1 MQCKEKALNPSPVLT
16 GGSGPRYRA
25 FQVNPG
31 KKIWLMMKLTMFF
44 MLAAAL
50 TVSATTKSQTVSL
63 SGKNLPLLSV
73 FNTVEKQTGYVL
85 FANQSVFENSRTV
98 SLDVKNMPLE
108 AFLKQVL
115 KDQPIDFFIKDKT
128 IVLKKKAIAEK
139 TEPINLFPPAPDP
152 VTGKVTDS
160 TGAPLAGAT
169 VSIRGKESKVMTD
182 NNGQFSINAED
193 GDVLQITYVG
203 YENLT
208 YRLKTGTRSVSLM
221 MAPKVTGETEVV
233 VTAFSTGYQSIP
245 KERATGSFEQIDNRL
260 LNRTTGSNIL
270 SRLEG
275 IANGVQF
282 VTPGSNDPA
291 NIRVRGLSTI
301 EANSRPLIVIDNF
314 PYEGNYSTRSGTDF
328 SNRVDLSF
336 INPNDVENIT
346 ILKDAAAA
354 SIWGARAA
362 NGVIVITTKK
372 GRFNQKA
379 KITVNSTTT
388 IGDIPDLMYDKN
400 RLPSAT
406 IMEIEKYR
414 FENTTIYNPLASDR
428 KVIPEYA
435 YLMQQLKDGKI
446 NQATFDAEEARLKNT
461 EVRNDIEKYLMQ
473 RSILQQ
479 YSFNVRG
486 GSQNYNYY
494 LSAGYDRNRSTNIG
508 DRDDRFNISMNNSFI
523 PVKNLTLQAGIA
535 YSHANRYNNGV
546 TTGDLSGANYMG
558 LSPYM
563 RLVDENGNAVSVVK
577 DLSQYYKDE
586 QMAGGLMDWNYRPVD
601 EINLRKRSAQ
611 GQELRLN
618 ASINYRFLN
627 RFDLNVQYQNTTG
640 SNSSSDHYYKE
651 SYYVRNY
658 VNRFTLPDGTQ
669 QIPYGDIF
677 IEGNPYKTHSNTFRS
692 QLYYNEK
699 FGSDHS
705 VSALA
710 GAEIREMVRESS
722 PGFYLYGYDPNTMY
736 GKLTELDVL
745 TPKPVRPGGTQMI
758 PSQFPIESG
767 LSKYTDRFLSY
778 YTNASYTYKNRY
790 TLSGSARWDGSNL
803 FGVKTNQKWT
813 PLWSVGGKWDIDRE
827 DFYHSSW
834 VPGLTLRATY
844 GIAGNVTNLL
854 SRYPAGSLLSQGS
867 TSNLPYIRL
876 GTVGNPSLRWEQV
889 NTLNLAVDF
898 TLKNNRISGSIE
910 YYAKKSSDLIGDDY
924 LAPSSGIITTPG
936 GTAANSKKV
945 NYANMKTEGF
955 DFRINTKN
963 LTGELSWNSTILLS
977 TVKNEVTNVFVNPGR
992 RTQEY
997 FGGSAAVPPVT
1008 GVSRDMIYATP
1019 WLGLD
1024 PETGMPIMFLNGEK
1038 SVDYT
1043 KYINTMTKEDLVNAG
1058 VAVPTMFGSL
1068 RNDLSWKNLSL
1079 SFLITWKTGHV
1090 FRRNSIAS
1098 GAEYNGT
1105 YHMDYFKRWQKPGD
1119 ELTTYVPAYASA
1131 VNTGLNTFYNYN
1143 NVLITKGDVIRLQD
1157 ISLSYALTK
1166 FNIPRLPVERINIVA
1181 NVRNVGMLWKANDF
1195 GIDPDFANA
1204 QYVTPRTFAL
1214 GFQFDF

>member
-1 MQCKEKALNPSPVLT
+1 
-16 GGSGPRYRA
+16 
-25 FQVNPG
+25 
-31 KKIWLMMKLTMFF
+31 MMKLTMFF

-98 SLDVKNMPLE
+98 TLDVKNMPLD

-128 IVLKKKAIAEK
+128 IVLKKKQVTAAPE
-139 TEPINLFPPAPDP
+139 TINFPAPARDP
-152 VTGKVTDS
+152 ITGKLTDS

-169 VSIRGKESKVMTD
+169 VSIRGKETKVMTD
-182 NNGQFSINAED
+182 NNGQFTINAED

-208 YRLKTGTRSVSLM
+208 YRLKAGTRSVSLM
-221 MAPKVTGETEVV
+221 MAPKVTDETEVV
-233 VTAFSTGYQSIP
+233 VTAFSTGYQNVP

-260 LNRTTGSNIL
+260 LNRTTGANIL

-282 VTPGSNDPA
+282 LTPGSNDPA
-291 NIRVRGLSTI
+291 NVRVRGLSTI

-314 PYEGNYSTRSGTDF
+314 PYEGNYTDYSRLSS
-328 SNRVDLSF
+328 SNQVDLSF
-336 INPNDVENIT
+336 INPNDIESIT

-362 NGVIVITTKK
+362 NGVIVINTKK
-372 GRFNQKA
+372 GKFNQKA
-379 KITVNSTTT
+379 KVSFSQTTT
-388 IGDIPDLMYDKN
+388 IGDIPDLMYDRN
-400 RLPSAT
+400 RLPAET
-406 IMEIEKYR
+406 MMEIEKFRYK
-414 FENTTIYNPLASDR
+414 NSSAYDTASSDR
-428 KVIPEYA
+428 RVIPEYA
-435 YLMQQLKDGKI
+435 YLMRLLETGQIDP
-446 NQATFDAEEARLKNT
+446 ATFEKEEQRLKNT

-473 RSILQQ
+473 RSVLQQ
-479 YSFNVRG
+479 YALNVRG
-486 GSQNYNYY
+486 GGQNYNYF
-494 LSAGYDRNRSTNIG
+494 LSAGYDRNRNTNIG
-508 DRDDRFNISMNNSFI
+508 DRDDRFNISMNNSFM
-523 PVKNLTLQAGIA
+523 PVKNLTMQAGIA
-535 YSHANRYNNGV
+535 YTNTKRYNNGI
-546 TTGDLSGANYMG
+546 TTGDLSGANNIG

-563 RLVDENGNAVSVVK
+563 RLVDENGNPASIVK
-577 DLSQYYKDE
+577 DLSQHYKDW
-586 QMAGGLMDWNYRPVD
+586 QMAGGMMDWNYRPL
-601 EINLRKRSAQ
+601 EERNQRKITAN
-611 GQELRLN
+611 GQELRIN
-618 ASINYRFLN
+618 ASVNYRFLN
-627 RFDLNVQYQNTTG
+627 RFDLSVQYQKTTG
-640 SNSSSDHYYKE
+640 SNNSSSHYYKE
-651 SYYVRNY
+651 SYYVRNL
-658 VNRFTLPDGTQ
+658 VNKFTTLGGVQ

-677 IEGNPYKTHSNTFRS
+677 IEGTPYKTNSNTFRG
-692 QLYYNEK
+692 QLNYNEK
-699 FGSDHS
+699 FGSDHAI
-705 VSALA
+705 SALV
-710 GAEIREMVRESS
+710 GTEVREMVRESS
-722 PGFYLYGYDPNTMY
+722 PGYYLYGYDPMTLS
-736 GKLTELDVL
+736 GKLSELDV
-745 TPKPVRPGGTQMI
+745 TVQKPVRPGGNQFI
-758 PSQFPIESG
+758 PSQFP
-767 LSKYTDRFLSY
+767 LSNTLTKYTDRFLSY
-778 YTNASYTYKNRY
+778 YTNASYTYKGRY
-790 TLSGSARWDGSNL
+790 TISGSARYDGSNL
-803 FGVKTNQKWT
+803 FGVKTNQKWQ

-827 DFYHSSW
+827 NFYHSDW

-854 SRYPAGSLLSQGS
+854 SRYPAGTLQTDANSR
-867 TSNLPYIRL
+867 LPFIKL
-876 GTVGNPSLRWEQV
+876 GTVGNPSLRWEQI

-924 LAPSSGIITTPG
+924 LPPSSGVISQTW
-936 GTAANSKKV
+936 GTAQNSKKV
-945 NYANMKTEGF
+945 NYANMKTHGF

-963 LTGELSWNSTILLS
+963 LTGPLSWNSTILLS

-1008 GVSRDMIYATP
+1008 GVSRDMIYAVP

-1024 PETGMPIMFLNGEK
+1024 HETGLPIMYLNGEK
-1038 SVDYT
+1038 STNYT
-1043 KYINTMTKEDLVNAG
+1043 AYINNMKKEDLVNAG

-1068 RNDLSWKNLSL
+1068 RNDLSYKNFSL

-1090 FRRNSIAS
+1090 FRRNSISS
-1098 GAEYNGT
+1098 GAEYSGV

-1119 ELTTYVPAYASA
+1119 ELHTYVPAYSA
-1131 VNTGLNTFYNYN
+1131 TAIAALPTFYNFSE
-1143 NVLITKGDVIRLQD
+1143 VLITKGDVVRLQD

-1166 FNIPRLPVERINIVA
+1166 FNIPRLPVERVNIIA

-1204 QYVTPRTFAL
+1204 AYVTPRTFAL
-1214 GFQFDF
+1214 GIQLDF